1 MKTILT
7 FALLLFNTFALLAQ
21 TASISGKVTT
31 AEGEFLG
38 GVTIQL
44 LGEDGTVVA
53 TASEVSTYRFDNLP
67 TGEPY
72 TLKISKGGS
81 PLNGLSTFDVV
92 LMHKHILGT
101 AILDEPYQ
109 VLAGDVNGS
118 NSLSI
123 ADIVEMKLLILAV
136 RQEFRTG
143 RNWGF
148 VPATYQFQNPRS
160 PFAELENISNTVT
173 LNGDISELNFIGFK
187 YGDLN
192 GTVLPE

>member
-7 FALLLFNTFALLAQ
+7 VAFFLLNTIAILAQ

-38 GVTIQL
+38 GVTVQL
-44 LGEDGTVVA
+44 LGEDGAVIA
-53 TASEVSTYRFDNLP
+53 TANEVSSYSFDDLP
-67 TGEPY
+67 TGEQY
-72 TLKISKGGS
+72 TLKVSKTGS

-101 AILDEPYQ
+101 RILEEPYQ
-109 VLAGDVNGS
+109 ILAGDVNGT
-118 NSLSI
+118 NTLSI

-136 RQEFRTG
+136 RQDFQTG

-148 VPATYQFQNPRS
+148 IPANYQFQNPRN
-160 PFAELENISNTVT
+160 PFGELDNITNTVT
-173 LNGDISELNFIGFK
+173 LNEDVVGLNFIGFK

-192 GTVLPE
+192 GTVLPD